1 MTNSSRRIR
10 IEDIIPKETFYR
22 VPKQLLNSQLYQ
34 DLSNESILVY
44 AIFQDRFELSA
55 RNKWIDNNNAIYF
68 IYTIEELGKIIKRS
82 KPTVIKIKKELVRY
96 GLLEEEYVGLNQPNR
111 LYILSPVE
119 KTSDS
124 KYSGGKDFL
133 PPEVKKLYSNDTEYN
148 NTIDT
153 NNDTIRDLRQLEKKN
168 LHKIIQSELV
178 SQETAQFL
186 SIIGNGILVKEYA
199 DIIYLTKN
207 KVENFQNKENP
218 KSNRYIIY
226 GDIWKESIELKAKKF
241 YFKLKEYQH
250 KNKPMN
256 NPKKYW
262 MSTMETF
269 WENVLLMEKKYGTTE
284 LDILYNSNQ
293 LELEENFVE
302 FNAITKNMSKK
313 EKRKVRFEMIYE
325 EPFH

>member
-1 MTNSSRRIR
+1 MTNLNRRIKL
-10 IEDIIPKETFYR
+10 EDIIPKEKFYR
-22 VPKQLLNSQLYQ
+22 IPKQLLNCQLYQ

-44 AIFQDRFELSA
+44 AIFQDRFELSI
-55 RNKWIDNNNAIYF
+55 RNRWIDNNNAVYF

-119 KTSDS
+119 NISES
-124 KYSGGKDFL
+124 KYSGGKDSL
-133 PPEVKKLYSNDTEYN
+133 PPGVKNLYPNDTENN
-148 NTIDT
+148 NTTDT
-153 NNDTIRDLRQLEKKN
+153 NNDTIKGLGQTDKKN

-178 SQETAQFL
+178 SQETAQFF
-186 SIIGNGILVKEYA
+186 SIFGNGILAKEYV
-199 DIIYLTKN
+199 DIIYSTKK

-218 KSNRYIIY
+218 KSNRYIVY

-262 MSTMETF
+262 ISTMETF
-269 WENVLLMEKKYGTTE
+269 WENVLLMEKKYGVTE
-284 LDILYNSNQ
+284 LDILYNLGQ

-302 FNAITKNMSKK
+302 FNALTKNMSKK
-313 EKRKVRFEMIYE
+313 EKRKVRFEMIYQ
-325 EPFH
+325 EPFR